1 VLFPAAPNFETGRK
15 YESEVARKGG
25 GTAFAADIKI
35 MDMKNLKKADIVF
48 FAAGLAVLGAA
59 VASMFLFKGGRVLP
73 PKRETIV
80 FAQWW
85 ESAMEEGSLEEIIAD
100 FEEEH
105 PLIKVRLHNAAYEDI
120 RDGLFDTEQ
129 EPPDLIAVETGRLAG
144 IAGAGLLDVLPPI
157 EGDGAEVADADT
169 GLRCYYLPT
178 VTFLYPLYY
187 NIDILTAAGYLRPPR
202 TREEFLDYAKNI
214 TDTAKG
220 VYGTA
225 FSRNIWT
232 DIFPWMWAGGS
243 ETVETINWE
252 SRPSANTLA
261 FLSALNKERVVY
273 PSPLS
278 KREDEL
284 LEAFLA
290 GHIVMFVSSQASAA
304 EIRAKKP
311 ALSFGVTTI
320 PAVGQ
325 SEGRHVFPVTEWA
338 LAIPSKSARKDEALS
353 LLRHLAARKNDLAIA
368 ARGIT
373 DYRYDDPASG
383 ANQDPI
389 DQKLRA
395 LYEAS
400 DTAAISILGPVS
412 EKMMDETRNNMLAL
426 FAQEQTE
433 AETANAIQT
442 AFTRP
447 EIAQ

>member
-1 VLFPAAPNFETGRK
+1 
-15 YESEVARKGG
+15 
-25 GTAFAADIKI
+25 
-35 MDMKNLKKADIVF
+35 MKNLKRADIVF
-48 FAAGLAVLGAA
+48 FVVGLVVLGAA

-85 ESAMEEGSLEEIIAD
+85 EDAMEEGSLAEIIAD
-100 FEEEH
+100 FEEEY
-105 PLIKVRLHNAAYEDI
+105 PLVRVRLHDAAYEDI

-129 EPPDLIAVETGRLAG
+129 APPDLIAVETGRLAG
-144 IAGAGLLDVLPPI
+144 IAEAGLLDVLPPM
-157 EGDGAEVADADT
+157 EGDGAEVADTDA
-169 GLRCYYLPT
+169 GLSRYYLPT
-178 VTFLYPLYY
+178 VTFLHPLYY
-187 NIDILTAAGYLRPPR
+187 NVDILTAAGYLRPPR

-243 ETVETINWE
+243 GTVEAVNWE
-252 SRPSANTLA
+252 SRPAVNTLA
-261 FLSALNKERVVY
+261 FLSALHKEQTVY

-284 LEAFLA
+284 LEAFMA
-290 GHIVMFVSSQASAA
+290 GHIAMFVSSQASAA
-304 EIRAKKP
+304 EVRAKKP

-320 PAVGQ
+320 PAAGQ

-338 LAIPSKSARKDEALS
+338 LAVPSKSTHKGEALS
-353 LLRHLAARKNDLAIA
+353 LLRYLASRKNDLAIA

-373 DYRYDDPASG
+373 DYRYDDPASV
-383 ANQDPI
+383 ANQDPV

-412 EKMMDETRNNMLAL
+412 EKMLDETRNNMLAL

-433 AETANAIQT
+433 AEAASAIQT

-447 EIAQ
+447 ESAQ